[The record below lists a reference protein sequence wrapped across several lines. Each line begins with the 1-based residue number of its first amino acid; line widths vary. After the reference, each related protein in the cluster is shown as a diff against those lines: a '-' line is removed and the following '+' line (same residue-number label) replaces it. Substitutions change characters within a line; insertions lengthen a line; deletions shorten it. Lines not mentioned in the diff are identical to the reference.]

1 MNKKH
6 IIAMIEERK
15 KHFIEWR
22 LEHDFIDGYRETI
35 AEKHFSA
42 KNGAILIGI
51 TLSYFASTWA
61 FFSYFDITFNT
72 LMLMLFITGI
82 VFISGVSSKLMKR
95 SIKKKANNEINAL
108 IKSGKIYSICEEI
121 CGPYFYDTRIDEPL
135 KKDIETVLNHKEW
148 QALRMYTRDRM
159 TYKNVSEFLSSQ
171 PNDLM
176 IENQILES
184 AHQIIEV
191 PDYVH
196 VK

>member
-1 MNKKH
+1 MNKEH

-15 KHFIEWR
+15 RHFIDWR
-22 LEHDFIDGYRETI
+22 LEHDFIEGYRETI

-61 FFSYFDITFNT
+61 FFSFFNITFNS

-82 VFISGVSSKLMKR
+82 IFISGVSFKLMKR

-108 IKSGKIYSICEEI
+108 IKSGKIYRICEEI
-121 CGPYFYDTRIDEPL
+121 CGPYFYDTRIDQPL
-135 KKDIETVLNHKEW
+135 KKDIEIALNHKEW
-148 QALRMYTRDRM
+148 LALRIFTRDRM
-159 TYKNVSEFLSSQ
+159 TYKNVLEFLSSQ
-171 PNDLM
+171 SDELI
-176 IENQILES
+176 IENKALTLECQAIEIPDHIL
-184 AHQIIEV
+184 
-191 PDYVH
+191 

>member
-1 MNKKH
+1 MNKEH

-22 LEHDFIDGYRETI
+22 LEHDFIEGYRESI
-35 AEKHFSA
+35 KEKHFSS

-61 FFSYFDITFNT
+61 FFSFFDITFNS

-82 VFISGVSSKLMKR
+82 IFISGVSFKLMKR

-108 IKSGKIYSICEEI
+108 IKSGKIYNICEEI

-135 KKDIETVLNHKEW
+135 KKDIEIALNHEEW
-148 QALRMYTRDRM
+148 KALRMYTRDRM
-159 TYKNVSEFLSSQ
+159 TYKNVLTFLSSQ
-171 PNDLM
+171 QNDLM
-176 IENQILES
+176 IENKASTLECQAIEIPDHIL
-184 AHQIIEV
+184 I
-191 PDYVH
+191 
-196 VK
+196 K